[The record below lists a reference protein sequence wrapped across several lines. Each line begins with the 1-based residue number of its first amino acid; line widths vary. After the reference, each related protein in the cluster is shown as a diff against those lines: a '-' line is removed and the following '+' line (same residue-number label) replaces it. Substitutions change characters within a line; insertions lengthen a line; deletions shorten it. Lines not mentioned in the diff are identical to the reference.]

1 MSGEIYRYIWFL
13 TINLKKRGYSEE
25 EIRFKMSKLISPYF
39 ELNDVDLNDSVFWD
53 KKSEI
58 MVEVNPFLR
67 FTGIFELLLD
77 PNFEDNDEMKQS
89 LFNIFMHFNNF
100 IDLQDGLNKK
110 IILSKNIIKEI
121 EQGYYGREEKKL
133 FEEFDE
139 EEKLI
144 LAENIQEVYTFNEN
158 IEGFKKIVKKIFLD
172 SIIYDNIYSET
183 KLVIYINYEKN
194 NKNKRKIKF
203 IKNIFLPLDIEIRV
217 FWKIHF
223 GLIGIDETMKLGE
236 IAIY

>member
-1 MSGEIYRYIWFL
+1 
-13 TINLKKRGYSEE
+13 
-25 EIRFKMSKLISPYF
+25 
-39 ELNDVDLNDSVFWD
+39 
-53 KKSEI
+53 
-58 MVEVNPFLR
+58 
-67 FTGIFELLLD
+67 
-77 PNFEDNDEMKQS
+77 
-89 LFNIFMHFNNF
+89 MHFNNF